1 MEAGNC
7 VKRNVPRTE
16 HGVPTTDPD
25 CSQNRDAIRSGGATM
40 QIGMFRGVP
49 QTGCILQ
56 MAYTLLRKHPVGV
69 VGFFDSLWTDAQ
81 NECSASTMV
90 DQIQPGSQLCIGIIR
105 FFDFDYADLA
115 QKVNMSPGCFSTK
128 NNLTFT
134 DKPL

>member
-1 MEAGNC
+1 
-7 VKRNVPRTE
+7 
-16 HGVPTTDPD
+16 
-25 CSQNRDAIRSGGATM
+25 M